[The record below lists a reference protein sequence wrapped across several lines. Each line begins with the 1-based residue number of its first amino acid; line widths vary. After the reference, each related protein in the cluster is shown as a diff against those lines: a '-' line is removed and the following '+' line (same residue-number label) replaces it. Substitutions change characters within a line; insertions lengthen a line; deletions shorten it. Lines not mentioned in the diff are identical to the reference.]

1 MTHDLLKELR
11 ELTGAGMLEIKNA
24 LNESG
29 NNKDKAVEILRKKGA
44 LKAGKK
50 ADRVANEGIVEA
62 YIHPGGRVG
71 VLVEIN
77 CETDFVAR
85 TQDFKTL
92 AKELALHI
100 AGANPLYVSPDQ
112 IPAEVVEKE
121 KEIYKEQVS
130 AKGGSAS
137 GGKGKPEDI
146 VNKILEGKLAKYYEE
161 TCLLYQPFVKN
172 PDVKVQ
178 ELISHA
184 VAKMGEN
191 VVVKRFSRFV
201 LGN

>member
-11 ELTGAGMLEIKNA
+11 ELTGAGILEIKNA
-24 LNESG
+24 LSEAG
-29 NNKDKAVEILRKKGA
+29 NDKTKAVDILRKKGA

-50 ADRVANEGIVEA
+50 ADRVAKEGIVEA

-71 VLVEIN
+71 VLVEVN

-92 AKELALHI
+92 VKDLALHI

-112 IPAEVVEKE
+112 IPAEVLEKE
-121 KEIYKEQVS
+121 KEIYKEQ
-130 AKGGSAS
+130 SAS
-137 GGKGKPEDI
+137 GGKGKSDEI

-161 TCLLYQPFVKN
+161 TCLLQQPYIKN
-172 PDVKVQ
+172 PDIKVQ

-184 VAKMGEN
+184 VAKTGEN